1 VKNPRLLSKVIGLSL
16 SAGALLA
23 PQGAWALDS
32 YRYLHVTIETPWFIF
47 LFLLPLV
54 LSPFI
59 LLVVLYWR
67 FSFRRQDKGK
77 DAESNHVG
85 GSSEI
90 K

>member
-1 VKNPRLLSKVIGLSL
+1 MKNPRLLNKGIGILS
-16 SAGALLA
+16 SGWALLA

-67 FSFRRQDKGK
+67 FSFRRQDKEA
-77 DAESNHVG
+77 DAESDHMD

-90 K
+90 R